1 MLIIFIKNFTHFTLW
16 LPNTLKVAIYTEH
29 YGLPCQSSRP
39 HYRVF
44 NYNNNRDW
52 MYQRLAMNTLDS
64 ILVYHTSKIKKK
76 KKFNVVGGKMKK
88 KEWGRKNDKGNILRN
103 FEDIM
108 NLIYKMEKKKLAQ
121 LLKYV
126 L

>member
-1 MLIIFIKNFTHFTLW
+1 
-16 LPNTLKVAIYTEH
+16 
-29 YGLPCQSSRP
+29 
-39 HYRVF
+39 
-44 NYNNNRDW
+44 
-52 MYQRLAMNTLDS
+52 
-64 ILVYHTSKIKKK
+64 
-76 KKFNVVGGKMKK
+76 MKK